1 MNTIALDVPVLFMI
15 FNRPD
20 TTKKV
25 FEAIRREKPKKL
37 FVAADGPR
45 ANKVGESEKC
55 DEVRAIATAVDWD
68 CEVKTLF
75 RKENLGCGRA
85 PADAISWFF
94 DHVEEGIILED
105 DCLPS
110 HDFFLYCK
118 TLLERFRDDLRVM
131 EIGGNNLLEPVYRD
145 TQYSYYFSNHNMI
158 WGWATWRRAWKMY
171 DFEMSLYKKLRDSEY
186 LECFFHTDQ
195 EFSYFKYIFDK
206 TIADIKTVTWWD
218 YQWEFIRRANAGLT
232 IVPQKNLVVNLGL
245 GSNATHTL
253 DASGPGAEL
262 KMESLAFPL
271 KHPEFVVADYKRDD
285 IFFRKTFTNGISRL
299 KYSLKKVIP
308 DFILELRA
316 QLLKTNAG

>member
-1 MNTIALDVPVLFMI
+1 MAQSTTDVPVLFMV

-20 TTKKV
+20 TTQKV
-25 FEAIRREKPKKL
+25 FEAIRREKPKRL

-45 ANKVGESEKC
+45 SNKPGEREKC
-55 DEVRAIATAVDWD
+55 EEVRAIATSVDWECD
-68 CEVKTLF
+68 VKTLF

-85 PADAISWFF
+85 PAEAISWFF

-110 HDFFLYCK
+110 HDFFLYCQE
-118 TLLERFRDDLRVM
+118 LLERFRYDTRVM
-131 EIGGNNLLEPVYRD
+131 EIGGNNLLEPEYRD
-145 TQYSYYFSNHNMI
+145 NQYSYYFSNHNMI

-171 DFEMSLYKKLRDSEY
+171 DFEMNLYKKLRNSQY

-206 TIADIKTVTWWD
+206 TISDIKTITWWD

-232 IVPQKNLVVNLGL
+232 IVPQKNLVINLGL

-253 DASGPGAEL
+253 DAKGPGAEL
-262 KMESLAFPL
+262 KMETITFPL
-271 KHPEFVVADYKRDD
+271 KHPEFVVADYKH
-285 IFFRKTFTNGISRL
+285 
-299 KYSLKKVIP
+299 
-308 DFILELRA
+308 
-316 QLLKTNAG
+316 